1 MRMWGR
7 LAVLGGV
14 TLIMSACGKKGSLV
28 YPDMLLP
35 AAATATTAIQSGSG
49 VKIRFELPA
58 SDKAGNKL
66 NDLAGV
72 KINKSESRDT
82 SESSCSSCMEGYRLF
97 RKLYLDV
104 LPDGV
109 ERMGK
114 RMALIDG
121 DVVAGNQYSYIIVPF
136 TKEGIDGRSSP
147 RVSVQL
153 VQAALP
159 PIIHVESQPTEIKLT
174 FVSLPPVD
182 GVLVGYNLYRALQKS
197 VFSLRP
203 VNSEPINSKEY
214 VDSGLARGTVYRY
227 QARSLVRL
235 PSGVTLESLVSNEV
249 EGMLKDDE

>member
-7 LAVLGGV
+7 LAVLGSV

-35 AAATATTAIQSGSG
+35 AAVTSTTAIQSGSG
-49 VKIRFELPA
+49 VKIRFELPI
-58 SDKAGNKL
+58 SDKTGNKL

-72 KINKSESRDT
+72 KINKSETDSAP
-82 SESSCSSCMEGYRLF
+82 ESTCSSCMDGYRLF

-104 LPDGV
+104 LPEGV
-109 ERMGK
+109 ELAGN
-114 RMALIDG
+114 RMALLDG
-121 DVVAGNQYSYIIVPF
+121 DVVAGKQYSYVIVPF
-136 TKEGIDGRSSP
+136 TKEGMDGTSTS
-147 RVSVQL
+147 RVSVRI

-159 PIIHVESQPTEIKLT
+159 PIIHVESQPTEIKLS
-174 FVSLPPVD
+174 FVSLPPLD
-182 GVLVGYNLYRALQKS
+182 GVLVGYNLYRALQKN

-203 VNSEPINSKEY
+203 INNEPINAKEY

-235 PSGVTLESLVSNEV
+235 PSGAILESLVSNEV